1 MKIFASLP
9 QNPRYSPAMR
19 NFRII
24 GWMTMTL
31 AFSGSLFPHHA
42 WAQQPAAPAQPNFDP
57 SDVYYQAWL
66 FTREAETLSKQG
78 RHAEALEKLRSAEK
92 FFETIHRFHPEWK
105 KEMVGD
111 RLGVTK
117 GQINKVLPLA
127 QAQQKK
133 DDIAVAEIIESGGD
147 TRNLSRMPFNPKAP
161 SLEIEN
167 ARVTELENEVKRLR
181 TALASP
187 ANESSREAARASD
200 LAKQRDDLNARLR
213 QTTADLEALRAKLST
228 APVQTEMDS
237 LNLRIRS
244 LEQERQAMG
253 MALSQSR
260 EEALKSQAK
269 MNTLTADFQAARQQL
284 ADLQRNMKLEREK
297 SNQVTGAQ
305 LKQLQA
311 LEATIKQKDSQI
323 ATANNR
329 ISSLQKDLQESKD
342 AFQELRTERDDLLR
356 ERDHM
361 AALLKL
367 SESGRVQQL
376 IEQNMGLAKE
386 LRESKERVELLNQ
399 NANENNDSLLE
410 ALRDLAITKSKI
422 LSLQK
427 EKSAQDQRM
436 NDLEKEL
443 LSNEKSL
450 GQGENTV
457 NRQEAEALREIIKR
471 QLRQQELR
479 KKKAQVLLDA
489 AKNKNTGDANYD
501 EAIALLTDEK
511 ISLTPEEQKIVDTQR
526 IDGEIFSPYAG
537 SKDSVQAANYEM
549 REQIENF
556 TKSAV
561 RAFGANRLSAS
572 REVLEFILED
582 VHPGHIPTMTK
593 LGIVQLRLEDYSA
606 AALTLRNA
614 VENDETRSNSHR
626 LLGLALYKSGDM
638 PEAEQSVRRALEI
651 DSKDYRSYTLLGNT
665 LFRANQFAEA
675 QLSYEKAIELNPEN
689 ADVYHNLALLHQ
701 RKGEIKLARETYA
714 KALEYGSPPNP
725 ELESKLQ

>member
-1 MKIFASLP
+1 
-9 QNPRYSPAMR
+9 
-19 NFRII
+19 
-24 GWMTMTL
+24 
-31 AFSGSLFPHHA
+31 
-42 WAQQPAAPAQPNFDP
+42 
-57 SDVYYQAWL
+57 
-66 FTREAETLSKQG
+66 
-78 RHAEALEKLRSAEK
+78 
-92 FFETIHRFHPEWK
+92 
-105 KEMVGD
+105 
-111 RLGVTK
+111 
-117 GQINKVLPLA
+117 
-127 QAQQKK
+127 
-133 DDIAVAEIIESGGD
+133 
-147 TRNLSRMPFNPKAP
+147 
-161 SLEIEN
+161 
-167 ARVTELENEVKRLR
+167 
-181 TALASP
+181 
-187 ANESSREAARASD
+187 
-200 LAKQRDDLNARLR
+200 
-213 QTTADLEALRAKLST
+213 
-228 APVQTEMDS
+228 MDS

-311 LEATIKQKDSQI
+311 LEATIKQKDSEI
-323 ATANNR
+323 ASANNR
-329 ISSLQKDLQESKD
+329 ISSLQKELQESKD

-376 IEQNMGLAKE
+376 IEQNMSLAKE

-436 NDLEKEL
+436 NDLEKQL

-457 NRQEAEALREIIKR
+457 NKQEAEALREIIKR

-489 AKNKNTGDANYD
+489 AKSKSTGDANYD

-511 ISLTPEEQKIVDTQR
+511 ISLTPEEQKIVDAQR

-537 SKDSVQAANYEM
+537 SKDRVAAANTEM
-549 REQIENF
+549 HEQIENF

-593 LGIVQLRLEDYSA
+593 LGIVQMRLEDYPA

-614 VENDETRSNSHR
+614 IENDETRSNSHR

-638 PEAEQSVRRALEI
+638 PAAEQSVRRALEI
-651 DSKDYRSYTLLGNT
+651 DPKDYRAYTLLGNT

-701 RKGEIKLARETYA
+701 RKGELKLARETYA
-714 KALEYGSPPNP
+714 KAIEYGSPPNP

>member
-161 SLEIEN
+161 NLEIEN

-284 ADLQRNMKLEREK
+284 ADLQRDMKLEREK

-329 ISSLQKDLQESKD
+329 ISSLQKELQESKD

-410 ALRDLAITKSKI
+410 ALR
-422 LSLQK
+422 
-427 EKSAQDQRM
+427 
-436 NDLEKEL
+436 
-443 LSNEKSL
+443 
-450 GQGENTV
+450 
-457 NRQEAEALREIIKR
+457 EIIKR

-489 AKNKNTGDANYD
+489 AKNKSTGDANYD

-511 ISLTPEEQKIVDTQR
+511 ISLTPEEQKIVDAQR